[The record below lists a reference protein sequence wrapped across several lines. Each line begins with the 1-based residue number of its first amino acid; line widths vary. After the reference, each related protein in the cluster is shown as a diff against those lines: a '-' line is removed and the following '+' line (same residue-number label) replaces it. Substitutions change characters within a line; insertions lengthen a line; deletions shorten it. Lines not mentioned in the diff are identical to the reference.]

1 MLRMQDVTVTFPSGK
16 ALDRFSLEVPAGDVV
31 AVMGPSGCGKSTAL
45 RSIMRL
51 VEPDSGRVLWMGEDV
66 MAMGQSQLERFRQGV
81 GLVFQR
87 SNLISRLNVVGN
99 VMLPMVAAGRHHD
112 DAYGLS
118 MEALAEVGMDTR
130 ADEDVRGLS
139 GGEMQRVAIARAIAD
154 HPSLI
159 LWDEPTASLDPTL
172 VVDVLSLMEK
182 LSRTLE
188 ATMLVVTH
196 EIGFALR
203 AAQRIVL
210 MDKGSLVEQGP
221 PEAVLSEPVSDVGR
235 RYARAL
241 AYAAAPLK
249 ENGVVL

>member
-1 MLRMQDVTVTFPSGK
+1 MLRMQDVTVTFPSGR
-16 ALDRFSLEVPAGDVV
+16 ALDGFSLEVPTGSVV

-45 RSIMRL
+45 RSIIRL
-51 VEPDSGRVLWMGEDV
+51 VEPNSGQVTWMGEDV
-66 MAMGQSQLERFRQGV
+66 TAMSQSQLERFRRGV

-87 SNLISRLNVVGN
+87 SNLISRLNVVRN
-99 VMLPMVAAGRHHD
+99 VMLPMVAVGKSVDEAHD
-112 DAYGLS
+112 LS
-118 MEALAEVGMDTR
+118 MRALAEVGMDSR

-172 VVDVLSLMEK
+172 VVDVLSLMER

-188 ATMLVVTH
+188 ATMVVVTH

-203 AAQRIVL
+203 AAHNIVL
-210 MDKGSLVEQGP
+210 MEAGAVVEQGAP
-221 PEAVLSEPVSDVGR
+221 DAVLANPLSDVGR

-249 ENGVVL
+249 ENVAAL

>member
-1 MLRMQDVTVTFPSGK
+1 MLRMQDVTVTYRSGR
-16 ALDRFSLEVPAGDVV
+16 ALDRFSLEVPAGAVV

-45 RSIMRL
+45 RSIVRL
-51 VEPDSGRVLWMGEDV
+51 VEPDSGQVTWMGEDV
-66 MAMGQSQLERFRQGV
+66 TAMTQCQLEVFRRGV

-87 SNLISRLNVVGN
+87 SNLISRLSVVRN
-99 VMLPMVAAGRHHD
+99 VMLPMVAAGRAVGE
-112 DAYGLS
+112 AYSLS
-118 MEALAEVGMDTR
+118 MQALAEVGMHSR

-172 VVDVLSLMEK
+172 VVDVLSLMER

-188 ATMLVVTH
+188 ATMVVVTH

-203 AAQRIVL
+203 AAHSIVL
-210 MDKGSLVEQGP
+210 MDAGRMVEQGP
-221 PEAVLSEPVSDVGR
+221 PETVLANPRSDVGR

-241 AYAAAPLK
+241 AYAVAPLK
-249 ENGVVL
+249 ENVAAL

>member
-1 MLRMQDVTVTFPSGK
+1 MLRMQDVTVTFPSGR
-16 ALDRFSLEVPAGDVV
+16 ALDGFSLEVPTGSVV

-45 RSIMRL
+45 RSIIRL
-51 VEPDSGRVLWMGEDV
+51 VEPNSGQVTWMGEDV
-66 MAMGQSQLERFRQGV
+66 TAMSQSQLERFRRGV

-87 SNLISRLNVVGN
+87 SNLISRLNVARN
-99 VMLPMVAAGRHHD
+99 VMLPMVAVGKSVDEAHD
-112 DAYGLS
+112 LS
-118 MEALAEVGMDTR
+118 MRALAEVGMDSR

-172 VVDVLSLMEK
+172 VVDVLSLMER

-188 ATMLVVTH
+188 ATMVVVTH

-203 AAQRIVL
+203 AAHNIVL
-210 MDKGSLVEQGP
+210 MEAGAVVEQGAP
-221 PEAVLSEPVSDVGR
+221 DAVLANPLSDVGR

-249 ENGVVL
+249 ENVAAL